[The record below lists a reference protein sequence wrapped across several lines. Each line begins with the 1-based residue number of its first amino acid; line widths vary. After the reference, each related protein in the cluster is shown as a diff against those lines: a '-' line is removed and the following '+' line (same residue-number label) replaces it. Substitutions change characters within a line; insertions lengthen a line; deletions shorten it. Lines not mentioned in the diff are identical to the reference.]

1 MWIHLNQKTKTWC
14 VTSFCD
20 EHNHELTSPSSAWK
34 HRSRKAFHRSQ
45 TVKNLME
52 KMYETGL
59 RPSTIAKVVNAHGNG
74 EDEMVTTQQCV
85 DYLRVQRKNMVGRE
99 CISIVHHFLA
109 KRVSDP
115 SFFFAMDLKK
125 DHNLK
130 IVFWADGRSISSYL
144 QFSDVVSFDV
154 TYRTNKFSL
163 PFAPFTG
170 VNHHRQ
176 SILFGCALLA
186 NEKEKSFIWLFQEWK
201 KCMCGKDPGVIIT
214 DQDHAICN
222 AIKKVFPNA
231 RHRFCSWHIEK
242 HITERLHLLRS
253 KNQNFVISI
262 KYGFIVKLY

>member
-1 MWIHLNQKTKTWC
+1 M
-14 VTSFCD
+14 
-20 EHNHELTSPSSAWK
+20 
-34 HRSRKAFHRSQ
+34 
-45 TVKNLME
+45 
-52 KMYETGL
+52 
-59 RPSTIAKVVNAHGNG
+59 
-74 EDEMVTTQQCV
+74 
-85 DYLRVQRKNMVGRE
+85 
-99 CISIVHHFLA
+99 
-109 KRVSDP
+109 
-115 SFFFAMDLKK
+115 KK
-125 DHNLK
+125 DHSLK
-130 IVFWADGRSISSYL
+130 SVFWADGRSISSYL

-222 AIKKVFPNA
+222 AIKKVFPNT

-253 KNQNFVISI
+253 SNQAFCDEYKAWFYSETILESESRWELLKKKYDLNNNIWLMNLYEMRHQWVPAYFRDIFTAGMTSTQRSESINSFFDGFVHALTPLNEFVTQYENVLVSCRQAEKEEDLKTKFSPDIRD
-262 KYGFIVKLY
+262 